1 MIHSSLAKPDCYDRD
16 NNRGKQNLL
25 TLIFEFSQD
34 SVIPGDGGLGVK
46 SAVPVLRLLIHP
58 PP

>member
-16 NNRGKQNLL
+16 NNRGKQNWLNF
-25 TLIFEFSQD
+25 IFQFRQD

-46 SAVPVLRLLIHP
+46 STVPGLLIRP